1 MNNRIFD
8 LDRLDHD
15 VMVPQFT
22 DHNDSLDPPGCYE
35 IPFGEPGRIPQRSPR
50 SASDESMISG

>member
-8 LDRLDHD
+8 LERLDHD

-35 IPFGEPGRIPQRSPR
+35 IPFGEPGRIPQRKIVHLNRHRREKP
-50 SASDESMISG
+50 